1 MPMLNPPHPGEIVRE
16 ECLKPLGL
24 SVTAAARALGISRK
38 SMSEL
43 VNERA
48 GISAMMAIRLAR
60 AFGGTAETWLGV
72 QLDYEL
78 ARARRRAGKISVKR
92 VWRAANDER
101 RP

>member
-72 QLDYEL
+72 QLDYDL

-92 VWRAANDER
+92 VRRAANGER

>member
-78 ARARRRAGKISVKR
+78 AQARRRAGKISVKR
-92 VWRAANDER
+92 VRRAANDER
-101 RP
+101 RA

>member
-78 ARARRRAGKISVKR
+78 AEARRRAGKISVKR
-92 VWRAANDER
+92 VRRAANDER